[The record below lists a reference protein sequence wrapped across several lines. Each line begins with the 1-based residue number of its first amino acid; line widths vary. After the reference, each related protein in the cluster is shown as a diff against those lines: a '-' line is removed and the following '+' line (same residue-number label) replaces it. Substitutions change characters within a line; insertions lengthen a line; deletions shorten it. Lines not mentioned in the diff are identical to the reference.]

1 MNGIG
6 PENLKIDELIKRINN
21 KLPKEIILATNP
33 TLEGEATS
41 MYLSN
46 FIKDN
51 YKDIKKVKEFYLED
65 AINQLA
71 KGKRIKVS
79 ETKPVGCSIKRFRPD
94 INE

>member
-1 MNGIG
+1 MKLNFFIG
-6 PENLKIDELIKRINN
+6 YDSKEDIAYRVCKYSLLKRTNAEVNVVSLKIDELIKRINN

-51 YKDIKKVKEFYLED
+51 YNNIIDLTSLYSF
-65 AINQLA
+65 
-71 KGKRIKVS
+71 
-79 ETKPVGCSIKRFRPD
+79 
-94 INE
+94 